1 MEQRVQQYARS
12 LGIQDPAS
20 SSKVNIAQERVDE
33 VSTLMK
39 TNISLMAKNLEEVE
53 AKLLPT
59 TLEIKA

>member
-12 LGIQDPAS
+12 LGIQDAAS